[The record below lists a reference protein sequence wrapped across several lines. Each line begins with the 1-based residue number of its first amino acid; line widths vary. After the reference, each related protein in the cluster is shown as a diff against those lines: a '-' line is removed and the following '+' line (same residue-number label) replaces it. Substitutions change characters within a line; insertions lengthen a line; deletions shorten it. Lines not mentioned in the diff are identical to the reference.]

1 MPQKPSLARRAQCFG
16 KPRTGRGKLS
26 PTRQRG
32 IDRKSTRL
40 NSSHSQIS
48 YAAFCLKKKE
58 VELSQPD
65 NVASRAFQKEIYGRN
80 LYGRNTSVAAYKAI
94 TRNDIVSFAGR
105 RILPGAALLV
115 F

>member
-48 YAAFCLKKKE
+48 YAAFCLKKKQVECVAE
-58 VELSQPD
+58 VA
-65 NVASRAFQKEIYGRN
+65 NVLQIPAFLCRQTD
-80 LYGRNTSVAAYKAI
+80 LI
-94 TRNDIVSFAGR
+94 TE
-105 RILPGAALLV
+105 AALSGRAVYIINWQLLAPEDAMNLADKAATTE
-115 F
+115 